1 VGWRKGLSKGSE
13 ELNLWASLLV
23 HMRTESESLEL
34 CLGWLTGT
42 SVGEVMAAD
51 KPFEGQGVEQR
62 RRGWWL
68 VKGETYDPRQ
78 RLTGSWQSSVH
89 VCDG

>member
-34 CLGWLTGT
+34 YLGWLTGT
-42 SVGEVMAAD
+42 AMGEVMVAD
-51 KPFEGQGVEQR
+51 KPSGGRVEQR
-62 RRGWWL
+62 RR
-68 VKGETYDPRQ
+68 D
-78 RLTGSWQSSVH
+78 
-89 VCDG
+89 

>member
-1 VGWRKGLSKGSE
+1 VGWRKSLSKSSE

-34 CLGWLTGT
+34 YLGWLTGT
-42 SVGEVMAAD
+42 AKGEVMAAD
-51 KPFEGQGVEQR
+51 KPSEGQAVEQR

-68 VKGETYDPRQ
+68 VKGETAARGIG
-78 RLTGSWQSSVH
+78 TGVD
-89 VCDG
+89 V